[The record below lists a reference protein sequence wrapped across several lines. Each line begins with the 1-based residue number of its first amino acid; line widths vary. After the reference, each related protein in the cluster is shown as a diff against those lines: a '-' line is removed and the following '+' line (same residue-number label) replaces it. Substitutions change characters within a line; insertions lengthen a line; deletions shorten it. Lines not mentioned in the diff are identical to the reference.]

1 MSGSPR
7 LSEGSQTMKK
17 SSEKSNAVP
26 DDDAVPNR
34 GRWTPE
40 QAREN
45 GRRGGIA
52 RWAAKTDE
60 DELDERL
67 PAATSAA

>member
-1 MSGSPR
+1 M
-7 LSEGSQTMKK
+7 TK
-17 SSEKSNAVP
+17 SSEKSNVAP
-26 DDDAVPNR
+26 DEDAVPNR

-52 RWAAKTDE
+52 RWATKADE

-67 PAATSAA
+67 AAATSAA